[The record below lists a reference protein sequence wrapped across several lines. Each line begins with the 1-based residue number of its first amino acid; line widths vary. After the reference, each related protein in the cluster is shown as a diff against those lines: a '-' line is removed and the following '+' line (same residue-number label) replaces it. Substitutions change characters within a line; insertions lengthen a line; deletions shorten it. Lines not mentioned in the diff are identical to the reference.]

1 MFIDKININLTL
13 EIFVCVKKYF
23 FFVMVCVIKKKK
35 RIVHN
40 VGIRSLCAITGWIL
54 QETFDKSK
62 DKHHLT

>member
-1 MFIDKININLTL
+1 M
-13 EIFVCVKKYF
+13 CKKNF